1 MVTPNIILKY
11 AAPTRPDRA
20 GFTLIELLIT
30 VAILGILAAV
40 VIPQFGAAA
49 PDQLQGA
56 AQIIVADLDYT
67 RSLAISNSSTYRLT
81 FNEAQN
87 QYVLTHTGANNTL
100 DTLPSN
106 PFRKP
111 SEDPTS
117 LIVSLDEFPQVGTRV
132 SIVAIVT
139 DESTPEA
146 VTTIEFDTLGQTT
159 REEPT
164 LIWLSSTAGTEE
176 IYLPISVNPVTGLA
190 TIGEFTTQAPNILG
204 ADGSS

>member
-1 MVTPNIILKY
+1 MF
-11 AAPTRPDRA
+11 PTYCQPEHPVHGHACRR

-30 VAILGILAAV
+30 VAVLGILAAV
-40 VIPQFGAAA
+40 VIPQFSAAA
-49 PDQLQGA
+49 PDQLLGA
-56 AQIIVADLDYT
+56 AQIVAADLDYA

-81 FNEAQN
+81 FQPKRNR
-87 QYVLTHTGANNTL
+87 YVLTHSGTNHAL
-100 DTLPSN
+100 DTLPEN

-117 LIVSLDEFPQVGTRV
+117 LTVGLDDFPHIGTRV
-132 SIVAIVT
+132 TIAAIVT
-139 DESTPEA
+139 DESKPES

-176 IYLPISVNPVTGLA
+176 IYLPISINPVTGMA
-190 TIGEFTTQAPNILG
+190 TIGDFTKQAPNILG
-204 ADGSS
+204 VGSSS